1 MGSAATTPTPTATQ
15 PALAA
20 SIEVD
25 DRAAIRQRMEAA
37 ARARRGAPA
46 ASSPRPTSTSTVSAP
61 NIAVEAA
68 ASQSSTAVGQDTGP
82 SVAASAQIAFATEQP
97 ANPNT
102 QTYSGRIDVPRLIPL
117 FDTSNPSQPS
127 PYARLFPSLMRA
139 NLFPDLPSTSLS
151 SGPLSSSTNNALPL
165 SIPDDISEDQ
175 LATLAEIT
183 KEGLETRL
191 KLLSNTQETL
201 NACMKQMQDAM
212 NVLSGGEVQSVL
224 KVVSELNQAVGSAD
238 KGKGRASEIDQ

>member
-1 MGSAATTPTPTATQ
+1 MQSA
-15 PALAA
+15 
-20 SIEVD
+20 I
-25 DRAAIRQRMEAA
+25 
-37 ARARRGAPA
+37 
-46 ASSPRPTSTSTVSAP
+46 
-61 NIAVEAA
+61 
-68 ASQSSTAVGQDTGP
+68 
-82 SVAASAQIAFATEQP
+82 FH
-97 ANPNT
+97 
-102 QTYSGRIDVPRLIPL
+102 
-117 FDTSNPSQPS
+117 
-127 PYARLFPSLMRA
+127 
-139 NLFPDLPSTSLS
+139 
-151 SGPLSSSTNNALPL
+151 NALPL